1 MKLYKIIFVIISLL
15 LITSCGRK
23 EFTEAGIDEIVEE
36 YNKILETTAEG
47 KNFDWG
53 DAKAYSNFTAYF
65 SESKL
70 IFINEDY
77 RLRFPA
83 ESFNRYYFKEGNLIY
98 FIGKNLDRT
107 TKARNDLTLYI
118 DPSGNVIRYDKIVN
132 GERTPLEEDESDQIL
147 NHAKDLVTSVQYKL
161 KSEH

>member
-65 SESKL
+65 SDS
-70 IFINEDY
+70 
-77 RLRFPA
+77 P
-83 ESFNRYYFKEGNLIY
+83 
-98 FIGKNLDRT
+98 
-107 TKARNDLTLYI
+107 
-118 DPSGNVIRYDKIVN
+118 
-132 GERTPLEEDESDQIL
+132 
-147 NHAKDLVTSVQYKL
+147 
-161 KSEH
+161 